1 MCSAAGILFL
11 SLNRF
16 LCNYAVYQMIL
27 SGGKPYAAWHH
38 IILCTYFLPYRRQF
52 AFLDKPNDQCDHQTD
67 QKICRYPEKARG
79 LFGKVIGIVCL
90 SCFRLCQELIAKRGK
105 VLKCFVIIII
115 LQFCGN
121 LFDDILLSCICKCS
135 IPKPLVLIAQFLSP
149 ISSRNR
155 IPSRS
160 GPCPYPCRS

>member
-1 MCSAAGILFL
+1 MSSDKNRTAILLEFPAGSSMGFPLGGSMCSAAGILFL
-11 SLNRF
+11 SLNRL
-16 LCNYAVYQMIL
+16 LCNYAIHQMIL

-90 SCFRLCQELIAKRGK
+90 SCSSLCHES
-105 VLKCFVIIII
+105 
-115 LQFCGN
+115 
-121 LFDDILLSCICKCS
+121 LS
-135 IPKPLVLIAQFLSP
+135 
-149 ISSRNR
+149 
-155 IPSRS
+155 
-160 GPCPYPCRS
+160 